1 VSAEGK
7 LTTKSSYENMPDYQV
22 YPHTASISP
31 TGNLLAVGGGSAFQ
45 LFHFNGSAP
54 VTKFSPAIAAGD
66 NLLEFG
72 WDNNNHL
79 YSLTGSALLVYTVT
93 PTSIEQAPGS
103 PISIPEAGSVIVVA
117 EE

>member
-1 VSAEGK
+1 

-79 YSLTGSALLVYTVT
+79 YSLTGTALLVYTVT

-103 PISIPEAGSVIVVA
+103 PISIPGAGSVIVVA